1 MKEYTVEIDGVE
13 HTLQLDDNDAKKLG
27 DAAKPA
33 TKQASAPKN
42 KSA

>member
-1 MKEYTVEIDGVE
+1 MKEYAVEIDGVE
-13 HTLQLDDNDAKKLG
+13 HTLQLDDNDVKKLG